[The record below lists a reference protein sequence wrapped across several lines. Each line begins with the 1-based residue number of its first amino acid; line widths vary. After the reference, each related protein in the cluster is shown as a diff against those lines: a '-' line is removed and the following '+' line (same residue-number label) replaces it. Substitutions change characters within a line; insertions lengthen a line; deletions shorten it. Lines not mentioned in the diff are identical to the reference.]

1 MGNKGELFL
10 AYQKFALFALSRIS
24 VFVFVLYL

>member
-1 MGNKGELFL
+1 MGTEGEIFL